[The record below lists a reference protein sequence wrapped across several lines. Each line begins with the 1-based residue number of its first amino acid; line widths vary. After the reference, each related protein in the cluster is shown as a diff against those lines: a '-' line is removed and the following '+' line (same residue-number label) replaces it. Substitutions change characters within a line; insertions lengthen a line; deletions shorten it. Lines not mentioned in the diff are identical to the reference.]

1 MSTSVHKSLLGVG
14 LSAGL
19 RISAFA
25 QVAPETPPAN
35 LIAEANGEEVIVYE
49 NLWDGV
55 DSKNDLRFRT
65 ESLPVLPEG
74 GGTSLQPTPFSCS
87 PNFVDMN
94 NDQLKDLV
102 VCDAMGFI
110 WIFLNS
116 GRAGV
121 PAFTTGTFL
130 HTFAGYGSKLHVTDW
145 DGDHDHDFL
154 IGTFFG
160 DVVLFENTGN
170 NLQHEFAKKMGIPRY
185 VDPRFSAPASHRL
198 PQLELGRNKI
208 TLGNYMAPWVADW
221 NDDGKPDLLL
231 GEGTYSANSVR
242 LLVNAGTRN
251 NPRFVEDK
259 VYFLAYGEGH
269 EHLTPA
275 VTDYNGDGINDMI
288 MGTRKGDFRFHKG
301 REDKKNTQSAISA
314 YLRNTP
320 PPAILELDNQIKIP
334 GTDSLSTG
342 FPCDW
347 NEDGLIDLLLGGTD
361 GRVRIAL
368 NSGTKESPVF
378 AGADT
383 VKGTDVEMDRN
394 RSTHWIVPDGFSVWY
409 KLGPWNGSVYS
420 EMRAQNMSNCA
431 HLLTSEESLPGAG
444 GKILT
449 PVEGKRFVSFQYV
462 DNYTG
467 WVGGSTEGARRL
479 IFDKAFTLTTG
490 ESYSFS
496 FSRYGGRGGTR
507 WKILGM
513 EKVRDAD
520 EESPSQYELITQE
533 KSIGTA
539 PAWRNQEWTFRFSGE
554 NKGQDI
560 RCYLFIVLPPGECSL
575 SLDQFKLQKL

>member
-1 MSTSVHKSLLGVG
+1 MRASIHKTILV
-14 LSAGL
+14 AGL
-19 RISAFA
+19 ITGLRVFSIA
-25 QVAPETPPAN
+25 QDAPETPSGN
-35 LIAEANGEEVIVYE
+35 LITFANGEETSVYE

-55 DSKNDLRFRT
+55 DSNNDLRFRT

-74 GGTSLQPTPFSCS
+74 GGTSLRATPFPCA

-94 NDQLKDLV
+94 ADQLNDLV
-102 VCDAMGFI
+102 ICDAMGFI

-116 GRAGV
+116 GAPDA

-145 DGDHDHDFL
+145 DGDQDYDFL
-154 IGTFFG
+154 IGTFYG

-170 NLQHEFAKKMGIPRY
+170 NLQYEFAKKMGVPRY
-185 VDPRFSAPASHRL
+185 VDPRFPAPASHRL

-242 LLVNAGTRN
+242 LLVNAGTRIH
-251 NPRFVEDK
+251 PRFVEDK

-269 EHLTPA
+269 EHLAPA

-288 MGTRKGDFRFHKG
+288 MGTRKGDFRLHKG
-301 REDKKNTQSAISA
+301 KEEKKDTQSAISA

-320 PPAILELDNQIKIP
+320 PPAILELDQQFKIP
-334 GTDSLSTG
+334 GIDSLSVG

-347 NEDGLIDLLLGGTD
+347 NRDGLIDLLVGGTD

-368 NSGTKESPVF
+368 NSGTKETPVF
-378 AGADT
+378 AGAET
-383 VKGTDVEMDRN
+383 VKGTDVRKDGQRP
-394 RSTHWIVPDGFSVWY
+394 THWIVPDGFSVWY
-409 KLGPWNGSVYS
+409 KLGPWNSSAYG
-420 EMRAQNMSNCA
+420 ELRGQNMSNCA
-431 HLLTSEESLPGAG
+431 HLLTSRESLEGADG
-444 GKILT
+444 RILK
-449 PVEGKRFVSFQYV
+449 PAEGNRFVSFAYLE
-462 DNYTG
+462 NYTG
-467 WVGGSTEGARRL
+467 WIGGSTEGGRFL
-479 IFDKAFTLTTG
+479 ILDKSFTLTTG
-490 ESYSFS
+490 DSYSFS
-496 FSRYGGRGGTR
+496 FSRYGGRGGTKWR
-507 WKILGM
+507 ILGI
-513 EKVRDAD
+513 ERVRDGD
-520 EESPSQYELITQE
+520 EELPPQYELISHA
-533 KSIGTA
+533 KSFGAA

-560 RCYLFIVLPPGECSL
+560 SCHLFIVLPPGECSL
-575 SLDQFKLQKL
+575 SLDNFDLRKL